1 MPVTDVEKD
10 TEALTLTITAELEAT
25 VERAWQV
32 WADPRQLERWWGPPT
47 HPATFVEHDLVVG
60 GRMRYF
66 MTSPEGERFHGWW
79 EVLSV
84 EEPWS
89 FEFEDGFADDDGNPN
104 PDLPTTRAHVSLSEI
119 GGGRTRMVVASRF
132 ASVEAMEQLLAMG
145 VVEGISAAMGQIDDL
160 LAA

>member
-1 MPVTDVEKD
+1 MPVTDVDKNAE
-10 TEALTLTITAELEAT
+10 TLTLTITAELAAP

-47 HPATFVEHDLVVG
+47 HPATFVGHDLSVG
-60 GRMRYF
+60 GRMTYF
-66 MTSPEGERFHGWW
+66 MTSPEGERYHGWW

-89 FEFEDGFADDDGNPN
+89 FEFEDGFADDAGNPN
-104 PDLPTTRAHVSLSEI
+104 PELPTTRARVTLSEV
-119 GGGRTRMVVASRF
+119 GEGRTRMVVASRF
-132 ASVEAMEQLLAMG
+132 ASAEAMEQLLDMG
-145 VVEGISAAMGQIDDL
+145 VVEGMTAAMGQIDDL

>member
-1 MPVTDVEKD
+1 MPVTDVDKD
-10 TEALTLTITAELEAT
+10 AKALTLTITAELAAS

-47 HPATFVEHDLVVG
+47 HPATFVEHDLAPG
-60 GRMRYF
+60 GRMTYF
-66 MTSPEGERFHGWW
+66 MTSPEGERYHGWW
-79 EVLSV
+79 EVLAV

-89 FEFEDGFADDDGNPN
+89 LEFEDGFADEAGNPN
-104 PDLPTTRAHVSLSEI
+104 PELPTARARVTLSEV

-132 ASVEAMEQLLAMG
+132 TSAEAMEQLLAMG
-145 VVEGISAAMGQIDDL
+145 VVEGMTAAMGQIDDL